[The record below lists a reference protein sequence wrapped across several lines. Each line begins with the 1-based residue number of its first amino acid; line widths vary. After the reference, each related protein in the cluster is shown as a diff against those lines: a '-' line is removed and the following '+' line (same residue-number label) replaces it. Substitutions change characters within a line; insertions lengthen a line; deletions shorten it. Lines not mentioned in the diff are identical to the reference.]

1 MASKRKSSTPCMIPV
16 KTMHMRDE
24 VEQDLSCST
33 RDRDRDS
40 AYPSRE
46 GVYGLGYQ
54 DLGEPSPSSSR
65 NESQGASSPK
75 DGGTYTCRPCNF
87 ETLDLNLFLDH
98 VYSGHPEFRSDPS
111 FHCVDCGVTSAKFEG
126 LALHNARVHPST
138 VTTTLQL
145 RKKDRKVTVEQT
157 LVPGPGDGL
166 ISKESEISIT
176 KTPIMRMLKGK
187 SESKRIVI
195 SHSMADDSRLEAMSS
210 TSSSKA
216 MEKKDSP
223 TVTVTHVPTIVHNG
237 STNKVTIP
245 SAIQIV
251 NGSGA
256 LPIIKTAVTQVVS
269 VVQNRGLN
277 QHQHSSPTSIS
288 PSSVSAT
295 SSSGSSKNLPKV
307 MIPLSSIPTYN
318 ASMDSSSFLKTSFS
332 KFPYPTKAELCYLT
346 VVTKYPEEQIK
357 IWFTAQRLKQ
367 GISWSPEEIEE
378 ARRKM
383 FNTIIQTAPSSGHQQ
398 HQQSARQQSHHHSAA
413 QQTIT
418 VLPASLGAAGI
429 PHILQGSLVGQGGVI
444 VTQPMMAN
452 GIQVNSA
459 PVALA
464 VTPKP
469 QSAAKPMMQARPA
482 AALVADKGVS
492 MVVGTVGSSSTL
504 NYTFTSSSSSRGSNS
519 GIISSSS
526 SSGISSNI
534 ASSSLNILSSV
545 INAAGALSGATL
557 TSATSSGSGK
567 TIICNNRNAS
577 SPLSLTTKTCN
588 ANKSTENG
596 KSVANGNKK
605 TAPSPPIA
613 KTNQD
618 ATKVGNNGKEGSS
631 NSSTVK
637 NTTDSRSSPD
647 IKISTDSNSSNDIK
661 MDIKTESRSN
671 GASPSPVPIPSPSTT
686 PNTSTTTTSD
696 TAASTATPTTVT
708 ASNLST
714 SAGVAG
720 GGSSKKG
727 GDGSAKAAA
736 ASSPSTSSSRSVS
749 SPSLLDPNSLQ
760 KKKSQEQLLALKDS
774 FLVNQFPNQDE
785 INRLTSMTGLTVR
798 EVRKWFSDRRYHFRN
813 LKGPR
818 TSTGGGDKAAAAGDK
833 KTSADSST
841 TITTTTTTTTTTGAT
856 ATGSGEGISSSE
868 APVPA
873 PAPETPKTPPPTPVS
888 PPQQDKQ
895 TTSPTTPSRRPPR
908 PPSPDFTAIRYK
920 EREPHQ
926 LVALEASFSVDP
938 DPTSEEVDKL
948 RQETK
953 MTRREIHGWFAER
966 RKRAAVEKK
975 KEEAERAEKEE
986 VEAAAAAMEVGE
998 KKVEGEEKMAVD
1010 DPSGESSS
1018 SSSQQGKDEK
1028 QKEDAPKV
1036 NPIKINLKMLKV
1048 TESNGKEGEASQ
1060 PNQLQSDPPKLVPA
1074 PTSSPPP
1081 IPTSSTPYRGKK
1093 TPDQLHALKQAFA
1106 RTQWPG
1112 SPQYD
1117 ELMAVTGLPR
1127 PEVVRWFGDC
1137 RYVLKNG
1144 QLKWLES
1151 YQSMVEEE
1159 DFHKANL
1166 EVLKEHLE
1174 AHGKLE
1180 EAQVKELAKSSGL
1193 TEDLVRRWFT
1203 NRAPLLLA
1211 AKKAEEDGGKTEAA
1225 STSTTETGTTEA
1237 VLEEKEIKEKEKEK
1251 EEEEERKKDKEKEPK
1266 EKEERKEEEA
1276 ALGEAQQDQGSTSEE
1291 KSEGLQPSPSGDSA
1305 KAKADEDETKA
1316 ADSKTASSDQ
1326 D

>member
-1 MASKRKSSTPCMIPV
+1 MASKRKSTIPCMIPV
-16 KTMHMRDE
+16 KTMHMRDD
-24 VEQDLSCST
+24 VEQDLSCT
-33 RDRDRDS
+33 TRDS

-46 GVYGLGYQ
+46 SVYGLGYQ
-54 DLGEPSPSSSR
+54 DLGESSR
-65 NESQGASSPK
+65 HDPGDALK

-111 FHCVDCGVTSAKFEG
+111 FHCVDCGVTAAKFEG

-145 RKKDRKVTVEQT
+145 RKRDRKVTVEQS
-157 LVPGPGDGL
+157 LVLGPGDSL
-166 ISKESEISIT
+166 VSKDSEISIT

-187 SESKRIVI
+187 SEPKRIVV
-195 SHSMADDSRLEAMSS
+195 SHSGADDPRLEAM
-210 TSSSKA
+210 TTAASKPV
-216 MEKKDSP
+216 EKKDTP

-237 STNKVTIP
+237 STSKVTLP

-269 VVQNRGLN
+269 VFQNRSL
-277 QHQHSSPTSIS
+277 HQHSA
-288 PSSVSAT
+288 PSSVSSSPSASA
-295 SSSGSSKNLPKV
+295 SSSSSSKNLPKV

-318 ASMDSSSFLKTSFS
+318 ASMDNSSFLKTSFS

-383 FNTIIQTAPSSGHQQ
+383 FNTIIQTAPSSGHQAQQ
-398 HQQSARQQSHHHSAA
+398 HPQSTRQAHHSTAP

-418 VLPASLGAAGI
+418 VLPASLGATGI

-452 GIQVNSA
+452 GIQVSSA

-492 MVVGTVGSSSTL
+492 MVVGTVGSSSSL
-504 NYTFTSSSSSRGSNS
+504 NYTFSSSSSSSNGSVKSSSSSSGSNS
-519 GIISSSS
+519 SSSIISSSS
-526 SSGISSNI
+526 SSGGGGGNSSNSSSI
-534 ASSSLNILSSV
+534 ASSSQTIQTSV
-545 INAAGALSGATL
+545 INTGGGTSSTTV
-557 TSATSSGSGK
+557 TSATSSSSNGSGK
-567 TIICNNRNAS
+567 AISGSNHAN
-577 SPLSLTTKTCN
+577 SPISITTKTSN

-596 KSVANGNKK
+596 KSTAYGKNAAHSTAN
-605 TAPSPPIA
+605 A
-613 KTNQD
+613 KPANQD
-618 ATKVGNNGKEGSS
+618 AKAGSNGKDGSSSNNNSSSS
-631 NSSTVK
+631 NSTVK
-637 NTTDSRSSPD
+637 STKDSQASPD
-647 IKISTDSNSSNDIK
+647 IKTSTDSNNSTDAKSDGK
-661 MDIKTESRSN
+661 AESKSN
-671 GASPSPVPIPSPSTT
+671 GASPTSTIT
-686 PNTSTTTTSD
+686 TTTTNANTSTNSTSA
-696 TAASTATPTTVT
+696 TAATAVTSTAVT
-708 ASNLST
+708 ASS
-714 SAGVAG
+714 SSSSSGGG
-720 GGSSKKG
+720 GGSNKKG
-727 GDGSAKAAA
+727 ETATTTAAA
-736 ASSPSTSSSRSVS
+736 ASSPSTSASSSSRALP
-749 SPSLLDPNSLQ
+749 SPSILDPNFKQ
-760 KKKSQEQLLALKDS
+760 NKKSQEQLSALKQS
-774 FLVNQFPNQDE
+774 FLNNQFPNQDE
-785 INRLTSMTGLTVR
+785 VNRLTSLTGLTVR

-818 TSTGGGDKAAAAGDK
+818 TSTGGQAAGDK
-833 KTSADSST
+833 TASPAAAA
-841 TITTTTTTTTTTGAT
+841 TTTGA
-856 ATGSGEGISSSE
+856 GSGSGSGAGTGSSE
-868 APVPA
+868 APSPSDR
-873 PAPETPKTPPPTPVS
+873 PKTPPPTPVS
-888 PPQQDKQ
+888 PPQQQQ
-895 TTSPTTPSRRPPR
+895 TASPTTPSRRPPR

-926 LVALEASFSVDP
+926 LVALEASFSLDP
-938 DPTSEEVDKL
+938 DPPSEEVDRL

-966 RKRAAVEKK
+966 RKRAAAEKK
-975 KEEAERAEKEE
+975 KEEAERAEKEKE
-986 VEAAAAAMEVGE
+986 EAVAAEKEAAMEVGE
-998 KKVEGEEKMAVD
+998 KNEATKDEGEEKMVTD
-1010 DPSGESSS
+1010 EPSGETSSA
-1018 SSSQQGKDEK
+1018 SQQGKEEK

-1048 TESNGKEGEASQ
+1048 TESNGKEGETSQ
-1060 PNQLQSDPPKLVPA
+1060 PNQPQTSDPPKIAAA
-1074 PTSSPPP
+1074 PTASP
-1081 IPTSSTPYRGKK
+1081 IPVSSTPYRGKK
-1093 TPDQLHALKQAFA
+1093 TADQLHVLKQAFA

-1159 DFHKANL
+1159 DFHKAKL
-1166 EVLKEHLE
+1166 DVLKEHLE
-1174 AHGKLE
+1174 AHGKLD
-1180 EAQVKELAKSSGL
+1180 EAQVKELAKASSL

-1203 NRAPLLLA
+1203 NRAPLLLT
-1211 AKKAEEDGGKTEAA
+1211 AKKAEEEGGQQAMVTG
-1225 STSTTETGTTEA
+1225 TGTGVTVTTEEGA
-1237 VLEEKEIKEKEKEK
+1237 GEKEEPKEKEKEK
-1251 EEEEERKKDKEKEPK
+1251 EEGGP
-1266 EKEERKEEEA
+1266 
-1276 ALGEAQQDQGSTSEE
+1276 GEAQQDQGSASEE
-1291 KSEGLQPSPSGDSA
+1291 KSEEQPSLTAAISTRDSA
-1305 KAKADEDETKA
+1305 KTSA
-1316 ADSKTASSDQ
+1316 ADSKSTNPDQ
-1326 D
+1326 GQSRFWNLS